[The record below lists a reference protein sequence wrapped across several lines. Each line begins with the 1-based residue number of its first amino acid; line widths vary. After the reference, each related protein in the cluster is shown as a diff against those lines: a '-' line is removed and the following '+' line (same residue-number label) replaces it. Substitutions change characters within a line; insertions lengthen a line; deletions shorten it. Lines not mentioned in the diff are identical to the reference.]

1 MKHRIG
7 LTTSRTSPVA
17 LRALIPAALLCS
29 YCSSPSEAPGPGG
42 VVTTSPS
49 DTTTGPSTPAPVTP
63 TGGTPTT
70 VTPNPVTPITPVTPT
85 TPVTPGTTTA
95 PTTSNGTSSSSDETG
110 GGTPS
115 EPAPTSDGTG
125 TTSEDPVTTEGTGDT
140 GAQET
145 TDTSEP
151 IGPIEQPADPCA
163 PRAGYRNLLK
173 EFLNKTDE
181 EVTAKVNTAFEH
193 LFYGGQDEK
202 IYYEVNGDEAYILDV
217 NNNDIRSEGMS
228 YGMTI
233 AVQLDKKAEFDKIW
247 KWARNRMYVSSGQ
260 LAGYFN
266 WQMSTQGTVIGGPSA
281 PDGEEYFAHALLLAS
296 RRWGDGQ
303 GIFNY
308 GTEARNLLDAL
319 VTKGAFDQGNH
330 LVKFGPTCCNYSDPS
345 YVLPAFYEVW
355 ACFDTKNQQFWKQA
369 VTAGR
374 THLQRAT
381 DRPNGLA
388 PYLSNFDGSPHQNGA
403 YFDTDAWRVVGNIM
417 MDYNLYN
424 RDEWKVDFANRFADF
439 FDMQRDKELIPA
451 QFELN
456 GDVRIKDGMREE
468 YNELAKGLWSQNAF
482 VAYAVEPEQG
492 RTYVQTLWD
501 LPLPTGQYRY
511 YDGVLYM
518 LSLLHLSGNF
528 RSEW

>member
-1 MKHRIG
+1 M
-7 LTTSRTSPVA
+7 
-17 LRALIPAALLCS
+17 
-29 YCSSPSEAPGPGG
+29 
-42 VVTTSPS
+42 
-49 DTTTGPSTPAPVTP
+49 
-63 TGGTPTT
+63 
-70 VTPNPVTPITPVTPT
+70 
-85 TPVTPGTTTA
+85 
-95 PTTSNGTSSSSDETG
+95 
-110 GGTPS
+110 
-115 EPAPTSDGTG
+115 
-125 TTSEDPVTTEGTGDT
+125 
-140 GAQET
+140 
-145 TDTSEP
+145 
-151 IGPIEQPADPCA
+151 
-163 PRAGYRNLLK
+163 
-173 EFLNKTDE
+173 NKTDE
-181 EVTAKVNTAFEH
+181 EVTAKVNAAYQH
-193 LFYGGQDEK
+193 LFFGGQDAK

-296 RRWGDGQ
+296 RRWGDGD

-388 PYLSNFDGSPHQNGA
+388 PYLSNYDGSPHQNGS

-424 RDEWKVDFANRFADF
+424 QDAWKVDFANRFADF

-468 YNELAKGLWSQNAF
+468 YAELAKGLWSQNAF

-518 LSLLHLSGNF
+518 LSMLHLSGNF